1 MPYHI
6 HDSREIDAP
15 PEKVWS
21 VITDLPRYGE
31 WNPFVVACRST
42 LALGDPIEMRVK
54 LFSAFA
60 QPQRETILEHVPGER
75 LCYGL
80 RRTPLG
86 ALASRRYHEVWA
98 LPSGRTRYVSRFELT
113 GWLSP
118 VVRALLSVQ
127 LTRGFRAMTEAIR
140 ERAEQAAATGS

>member
-1 MPYHI
+1 MPYRI
-6 HDSREIDAP
+6 HYSLDIDAP
-15 PEKVWS
+15 PERVWE

-60 QPQRETILEHVPGER
+60 QPQRETILEHVPGKR

-80 RRTPLG
+80 RPTPLG
-86 ALASRRYHEVWA
+86 TLASRRCHEVWPLDA
-98 LPSGRTRYVSRFELT
+98 GRTRYGSRFELT

-140 ERAEQAAATGS
+140 LRAEQAAPKGG